1 MLPLD
6 VTGLSQSPAVG
17 QEEAAHV
24 AVAYVNRPATLPQA
38 GSERGMQLAQRSV
51 SSVNSYPETD
61 VVDDGGIFDQD
72 SVLYAQEVVSK
83 IIKNQTLGFLWWQ
96 LSEEL
101 CSRQWSIRFRGCTN
115 PVDFCQ
121 YSGFI
126 LDESNRKRVEFS
138 GTIRPSRLG
147 CMASLL
153 SAEASRQLDVNI
165 NELHEA
171 PNDGNPRL
179 MRLLKLAASLQ

>member
-1 MLPLD
+1 MVPLD
-6 VTGLSQSPAVG
+6 GTGLSQSPATD
-17 QEEAAHV
+17 QEETAHV
-24 AVAYVNRPATLPQA
+24 AMAYVNRPATLPQA
-38 GSERGMQLAQRSV
+38 GLERGIQLAQRSV

-72 SVLYAQEVVSK
+72 SVVYAQGVVSK
-83 IIKNQTLGFLWWQ
+83 ISKNQTLGFLWWQ

-101 CSRQWSIRFRGCTN
+101 CSRQWSIRFRGCSN

-126 LDESNRKRVEFS
+126 LDESNRLRVEFS

-147 CMASLL
+147 CTASVL
-153 SAEASRQLDVNI
+153 SAAASRQLDVNI
-165 NELHEA
+165 NELHKA
-171 PNDGNPRL
+171 PNDGYPRL